1 MVECLSVGHAAKE
14 GFMVS
19 VREAH
24 FNTQAFQLDEWVAR
38 YLDDKDDAQ
47 KLLLLIQQV
56 EALPVKNKLA
66 HTELLARARE
76 MIEILAPLNMDIETL
91 QAAVLFLLLDAGVLN
106 EEQIVEQ
113 YGENLAKLVASV
125 VTMNAIGALKVS
137 QNSSDAEPQ
146 IDNIR
151 KMLLAMV
158 EDVRAVVIKLAERVC
173 LLRAVKNADEE
184 TRVLLAREI
193 ADIYAPLANRLGIG
207 QLKWELE
214 DISFRYLHPTVYK
227 DIAKQLDG
235 KRLDREVFID
245 KFVTQ
250 LQQRL
255 DSDDIRAKV
264 YGRPKHIYSIWR
276 KMKGKDLKFDELF
289 DVRAVR
295 IVTERLQDCYGALGV
310 VHDLWHHI
318 PREFDDYVANPKPNG
333 YQSIHTVVV
342 GPEGK
347 TVEIQIRT
355 EAMHQDSEL
364 GVAAHWKYKE
374 GASNSKQTGYEEKIN
389 WLRKILQ
396 WQEDVAE
403 SGNLVDEVRSQVFED
418 RVYVFTPSGE
428 VVDLPLGSTVLDFA
442 YYIHSQVGHKCIGAK
457 VDGRIVPFTYQ
468 VETGERIEIITSKT
482 PNPKRDWL
490 NLNLGYIKSS
500 RSRSKI
506 QHWFKQQDRDKNIAA
521 GKEMLESELAR
532 VGLKI
537 KDAAVAV
544 ERFNLNSMDDM
555 LAAIGGGDLRL
566 NQVVNFTDTKIRKVA
581 DTDENLLEDII
592 KKASHKPKKSSKG
605 QVEVNGVGNLMS
617 HIARCCQP
625 VPGDEIFGYITMGR
639 GISVHRSDC
648 EQVKELMR
656 AHPERSVDVIWG
668 ENYSGGYRIRVR
680 VLSHDRS
687 GLLRDLTTVL
697 AAEKSNVMAMSSSSD
712 VKTQTATVEV
722 ELELYN
728 LDGLSR
734 ILAKL
739 SQVDGVIES
748 RRL

>member
-1 MVECLSVGHAAKE
+1 
-14 GFMVS
+14 MVS

-24 FNTQAFQLDEWVAR
+24 FNLADFNIDEWVMRYIDNAEEALLLR
-38 YLDDKDDAQ
+38 DLILYLDMLPTKSPDVHRA
-47 KLLLLIQQV
+47 LL
-56 EALPVKNKLA
+56 E
-66 HTELLARARE
+66 RARE
-76 MIEILAPLNMDIETL
+76 MVEILAPLNMDIETL
-91 QAAVLFLLLDAGVLN
+91 QASLLFIAHDAGILSIETI
-106 EEQIVEQ
+106 EEK
-113 YGENLAKLVASV
+113 YGASLSKLVASV
-125 VTMNAIGALKVS
+125 VTMEAIGALKVS
-137 QNSSDAEPQ
+137 PDSRTAEPQ

-158 EDVRAVVIKLAERVC
+158 EDVRAVVVKLAERVA
-173 LLRAVKNADEE
+173 LLREVKNADEE
-184 TRVLLAREI
+184 TRVLLAREVV
-193 ADIYAPLANRLGIG
+193 DIYGPLANRLGIG

-235 KRLDREVFID
+235 KRVDREVFID

-255 DSDDIRAKV
+255 DNDQIRAKV

-310 VHDLWHHI
+310 VHTLWHHI

-374 GASNSKQTGYEEKIN
+374 GSAGGKQSGYEEKIN
-389 WLRKILQ
+389 WLRKILL

-403 SGNLVDEVRSQVFED
+403 TGNLVDEVRSQVFED
-418 RVYVFTPSGE
+418 RVYVFTPNGE

-442 YYIHSQVGHKCIGAK
+442 YYIHSHVGHKCIGAK

-468 VETGERIEIITSKT
+468 VETGERIEIITSKH

-490 NLNLGYIKSS
+490 NPNLGYIKSS

-506 QHWFKQQDRDKNIAA
+506 QHWFKQQDRDKNMVA
-521 GKEMLESELAR
+521 GKELLEAELNR
-532 VGLKI
+532 VSLHL
-537 KDAAVAV
+537 KDAKVAV
-544 ERFNLNSMDDM
+544 ERFNMNSMDDM

-566 NQVVNFTDTKIRKVA
+566 NQVVNYIETSLRKTEV
-581 DTDENLLEDII
+581 TEQEIVEELI
-592 KKASHKPKKSSKG
+592 KRSNPKPARKGKG
-605 QVEVNGVGNLMS
+605 QVEVNGVGNLLS
-617 HIARCCQP
+617 HIASCCKP

-639 GISVHRSDC
+639 GVSVHRSDC
-648 EQVKELMR
+648 SQVKELMR
-656 AHPERSVDVIWG
+656 AHPERSVEVVWG
-668 ENYSGGYRIRVR
+668 ENYSGGYRIKVR
-680 VLSHDRS
+680 VIAHDRS
-687 GLLRDLTTVL
+687 GLLRDVTTVL
-697 AAEKSNVMAMSSSSD
+697 AAEKSNVMAMSSTSD
-712 VKTQTATVEV
+712 EKNQTATVEL

-734 ILAKL
+734 ILSKL
-739 SQVDGVIES
+739 GQVEGVTEA

>member
-1 MVECLSVGHAAKE
+1 
-14 GFMVS
+14 MVS

-24 FNTQAFQLDEWVAR
+24 FNDPDFHIEDWVAR
-38 YLDDKDDAQ
+38 YVSQAEDAQ
-47 KLLLLIQQV
+47 TLLALIAEV
-56 EALPVKNKLA
+56 DALPAKSPAAKR
-66 HTELLARARE
+66 ELLERARE
-76 MIEILAPLNMDIETL
+76 MIEILAPLNMDLETL
-91 QAAVLFLLLDAGVLN
+91 QAAILFVVFEEGLLT
-106 EEQIVEQ
+106 EEVIQEKF
-113 YGENLAKLVASV
+113 GEPLARLVASV
-125 VTMNAIGALKVS
+125 VTMDAIGALKINP
-137 QNSSDAEPQ
+137 NSRSTEPQ

-151 KMLLAMV
+151 RMLLAMV

-214 DISFRYLHPTVYK
+214 DISFRYLHPDIYK

-235 KRLDREVFID
+235 KRLDREVFIE
-245 KFVTQ
+245 KFVNQ

-255 DSDDIRAKV
+255 DEDHIRAKV

-276 KMKGKDLKFDELF
+276 KMKGKHLKFDELF

-310 VHDLWHHI
+310 VHTLWHHI

-355 EAMHQDSEL
+355 QDMHEDAEL

-374 GASNSKQTGYEEKIN
+374 GNHSGKQSGYEEKIN

-396 WQEDVAE
+396 WQEDVVE
-403 SGNLVDEVRSQVFED
+403 SGNLVEEVRSQVFED

-468 VETGERIEIITSKT
+468 VETGERIEIITSKH

-490 NLNLGYIKSS
+490 NPNLGYIRTS
-500 RSRSKI
+500 RARSKI
-506 QHWFKQQDRDKNIAA
+506 QHWFKQQDRDKNIIA
-521 GKEMLESELAR
+521 GKEMLETELAR
-532 VGLKI
+532 VSLKI
-537 KDAAVAV
+537 KDAAIAV
-544 ERFNLNSMDDM
+544 ERFNMASMDDL
-555 LAAIGGGDLRL
+555 LAAIGGGDVRL
-566 NQVVNFTDTKIRKVA
+566 HQVVNHIQSKLRL
-581 DTDENLLEDII
+581 DEASEED
-592 KKASHKPKKSSKG
+592 AVEELVKKSHAKSGTISRG
-605 QVEVNGVGNLMS
+605 QVEVNGVGNLLS

-625 VPGDEIFGYITMGR
+625 VPGDEILGFITKGR

-656 AHPERSVDVIWG
+656 VHPERGVDVVWG
-668 ENYSGGYRIRVR
+668 ENYSGGYRMRLR
-680 VLSHDRS
+680 VLAHDRS
-687 GLLRDLTTVL
+687 GLLRDLTSVL
-697 AAEKSNVMAMSSSSD
+697 AAEKSNVLAMSSSSD
-712 VKTQTATVEV
+712 IKNQTAAIEL

-734 ILAKL
+734 VLSKL
-739 SQVDGVIES
+739 SQVDSVIEA

>member
-1 MVECLSVGHAAKE
+1 
-14 GFMVS
+14 MVS

-24 FNTQAFQLDEWVAR
+24 FNDKDFQLTEWVNR
-38 YLDDKDDAQ
+38 YLDDADDAQ
-47 KLLLLIQQV
+47 TLLNLMKQIEDLVVVNETIDPAKKSLLGQR
-56 EALPVKNKLA
+56 
-66 HTELLARARE
+66 TRE

-91 QAAVLFLLLDAGVLN
+91 QAAVIFVIFDEQLINAEQMETLFG
-106 EEQIVEQ
+106 
-113 YGENLAKLVASV
+113 AKLTALVNSV
-125 VTMNAIGALKVS
+125 VTMNAIGALKVNEQS
-137 QNSSDAEPQ
+137 RNSEPQ

-151 KMLLAMV
+151 RMLLAMV

-173 LLRAVKNADEE
+173 LLREVKNADEE

-214 DISFRYLHPTVYK
+214 DISFRYLHPTTYK
-227 DIAKQLDG
+227 EIAKQLDG
-235 KRLDREVFID
+235 KRLDREVYIEN
-245 KFVTQ
+245 FVNQ

-255 DSDDIRAKV
+255 DDDQIRAKV
-264 YGRPKHIYSIWR
+264 YGRPKHIYSIWK
-276 KMKGKDLKFDELF
+276 KMRGKDLSFDELF

-295 IVTERLQDCYGALGV
+295 IVTDRLQDCYGALGV
-310 VHDLWHHI
+310 VHTLWHHI
-318 PREFDDYVANPKPNG
+318 PKEFDDYVANPKPNG
-333 YQSIHTVVV
+333 YQSIHTIVV

-355 EAMHQDSEL
+355 EQMHEDAEL

-374 GASNSKQTGYEEKIN
+374 GTAGKQSGYEEKIN

-418 RVYVFTPSGE
+418 RVYVFTPNGD
-428 VVDLPLGSTVLDFA
+428 VIDLPMGSTVLDFA
-442 YYIHSQVGHKCIGAK
+442 YYVHSQVGHRCIGAK

-468 VETGERIEIITSKT
+468 VETGERVEIITSKH

-490 NLNLGYIKSS
+490 NPNLGYIKAS
-500 RSRSKI
+500 RTRSKI
-506 QHWFKQQDRDKNIAA
+506 QHWFKQQDRDKNIVA
-521 GKEMLESELAR
+521 GREMLEAELSR
-532 VGLKI
+532 SGLTL
-537 KDAAVAV
+537 KDAHSAV
-544 ERFNLNSMDDM
+544 ERFNMVGMDDL
-555 LAAIGGGDLRL
+555 LAGIGGGDVRL
-566 NQVVNFTDTKIRKVA
+566 NQVVNHVQSRLRSSVEVSEEEA
-581 DTDENLLEDII
+581 VEDLI
-592 KKASHKPKKSSKG
+592 KKKHSRSESKNKG

-617 HIARCCQP
+617 HLAKCCQP
-625 VPGDEIFGYITMGR
+625 VPGDEILGFITKGR

-656 AHPERSVDVIWG
+656 TQPERSVDVVWG
-668 ENYSGGYRIRVR
+668 ENYSGGYKLRLRVIAN
-680 VLSHDRS
+680 DRS
-687 GLLRDLTTVL
+687 GLLRDLTSVL
-697 AAEKSNVMAMSSSSD
+697 AAEKSNVFAMSSSSD
-712 VKTQTATVEV
+712 VKTQTAAIEL

-734 ILAKL
+734 VIAKL
-739 SQVDGVIES
+739 SQVEGVIEA